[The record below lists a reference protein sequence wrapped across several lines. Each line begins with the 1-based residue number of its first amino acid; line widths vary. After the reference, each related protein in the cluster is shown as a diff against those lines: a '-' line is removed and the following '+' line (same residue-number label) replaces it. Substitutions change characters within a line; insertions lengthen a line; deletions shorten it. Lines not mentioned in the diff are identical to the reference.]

1 MAERGRRAGVER
13 GPGPGLRPRAGA
25 RSASHERARA
35 AARDTLR
42 VRGLHV
48 YYGESHAL
56 QGVDLVLED
65 GVHAVVGRNGMG
77 KTTLCNA
84 IMGLL
89 PLRHGSIRFEGE
101 ELAGLAPYQIAAR
114 GVAYTP
120 QGRRLWPSLTVEEHL
135 RLADRGSGAWT
146 LERIYDAFP
155 RLADRRR
162 HGGGQLSGGEQQ
174 MLAISRA
181 LLQDPRLL
189 VLDEP
194 TEGLAP
200 IIVTRIEELF
210 STLAAEGDVAILLI
224 EQNIAVATA
233 IARDVAI
240 MVNGRIGRVIP
251 SRELARDRALQERL
265 LGVGRH
271 SHEDAEDL
279 AREEA
284 AVSPAGRPAGP
295 PPAGWS
301 SAATGA
307 GGGTAD
313 FAEPVTS
320 AADGGSARAGAGASS
335 SGAVYVPPT
344 RWSRAAW
351 QAGSRGGAAGAAPRP
366 PPEPASSTA
375 AESGRTGSPAAGRI
389 RESAPPAPAPARA
402 TAAAPEPLY
411 REPPAAGIE
420 AGADEALVAGTFDT
434 KAAELGYLRDRIAES
449 GLKVRTVDLS
459 TSGRPSSA
467 DVPPHL
473 VAAHHPR
480 GAGAVFT
487 GERGAS
493 VRAMSEAFERWIVR
507 QGRVGGIIGAGGSG
521 ATALA
526 TPAMRRLPVGTP
538 KVMIS
543 TVASGDVG
551 RYVGAAD
558 IMMMYPVTDVQGLN
572 RISRQV
578 LANGARAL
586 AGMVRG
592 AAEADRAEGAAGGR
606 AGRRARSPVADE
618 DRPGLGLTM
627 FGVTTPAVRQL
638 TARLEDRYDCL
649 IFHATGVGGRSME
662 KLADSALLAAAVD
675 LTTTEVCDMMMGG
688 VLAAD
693 EDRFGAF
700 IRTGIPWVGS
710 VGALDMVNFGPRDT
724 VPDHYRDRL
733 FVEHNPQVTLM
744 RTTPAENARMGEWI
758 AGRINRMKGPARLVL
773 PEGGVS
779 ALDAPDQPF
788 HDPEARRTLFDAIE
802 RTFEESANRRLA
814 RTPYHINDPAFA
826 DAVAGA
832 LAEIHPLAGTRR
844 RTGRHAAY

>member
-1 MAERGRRAGVER
+1 MAEPARRGGAGR
-13 GPGPGLRPRAGA
+13 GAGTALRPLAGSGS
-25 RSASHERARA
+25 RSASRERSRA
-35 AARDTLR
+35 GPPDTLR
-42 VRGLHV
+42 IRGLHV

-101 ELAGLAPYQIAAR
+101 EIAGLAPYQVAAR

-120 QGRRLWPSLTVEEHL
+120 QGRRLWPSLSVDEHL
-135 RLADRGSGAWT
+135 RLAERGGGAWT
-146 LERIYDAFP
+146 VERIYDAFP

-194 TEGLAP
+194 SEGLAP
-200 IIVTRIEELF
+200 LLVARIEELF
-210 STLAAEGDVAILLI
+210 STLAAEGEVAILLI

-251 SRELARDRALQERL
+251 SGELARDRALQERL

-271 SHEDAEDL
+271 SHEDAGE
-279 AREEA
+279 
-284 AVSPAGRPAGP
+284 RPP
-295 PPAGWS
+295 
-301 SAATGA
+301 GA
-307 GGGTAD
+307 GGAGDESAVSSPEGPSRTA
-313 FAEPVTS
+313 A
-320 AADGGSARAGAGASS
+320 GGLA
-335 SGAVYVPPT
+335 YVPPT

-351 QAGSRGGAAGAAPRP
+351 REEGRGAIASGPRQEAAFASPGTAGASPAGAETGRAGR
-366 PPEPASSTA
+366 PASVP
-375 AESGRTGSPAAGRI
+375 RT
-389 RESAPPAPAPARA
+389 APPAPAPLAPAPASGPARA
-402 TAAAPEPLY
+402 AEPEPLY
-411 REPPAAGIE
+411 REAPATRFE
-420 AGADEALVAGTFDT
+420 AGAGDTLVAGTFDT
-434 KAAELGYLRDRIAES
+434 KAAELGFLRDRIAET
-449 GLKVRTVDLS
+449 GLRVRSVDLS

-467 DVPPHL
+467 DLPPHV

-493 VRAMSEAFERWIVR
+493 VRAMSEAFERWILR
-507 QGRVGGIIGAGGSG
+507 QGRIAGIISAGGSG

-592 AAEADRAEGAAGGR
+592 AAEAAAAEGGHGAEAGRGGRRGRRPAAG
-606 AGRRARSPVADE
+606 E
-618 DRPGLGLTM
+618 ERPGLGLTM
-627 FGVTTPAVRQL
+627 FGVTTTAVRQIA
-638 TARLEDRYDCL
+638 ARLEERYDCL
-649 IFHATGVGGRSME
+649 VFHATGVGGRSME
-662 KLADSALLAAAVD
+662 KLADGGLLAAAVD
-675 LTTTEVCDMMMGG
+675 LTTTEICDLMMGG

-724 VPDHYRDRL
+724 VPEHYRDRL
-733 FVEHNPQVTLM
+733 FVEHNPEVTLM
-744 RTTPAENARMGEWI
+744 RTTPEENARMGEWI
-758 AGRINRMKGPARLVL
+758 AGRVNRMRGPARLLL

-779 ALDAPDQPF
+779 ALDAPGQPF
-788 HDPEARRTLFDAIE
+788 HDPQARRALFDALE
-802 RTFEESANRRLA
+802 RTFEESAGRRLV
-814 RTPYHINDPAFA
+814 RTPHHINDPAFA
-826 DAVAGA
+826 DAVAGT
-832 LAEIHPLAGTRR
+832 LTEIHPLGRTRR
-844 RTGRHAAY
+844 HATF